1 VGVGLGNVGSGA
13 SWRQALWVGC
23 AMTPMS
29 SIALLI
35 ASQFVVASPSTGHLI
50 ARVALP
56 AILLME
62 VLGAV
67 IATVAIYR
75 AGEAPNPGP
84 RCCARPQRRPRMSL
98 EAFHHSEPL
107 TLGVELELQL
117 VNTHDYDLAP
127 YAEDMLRLMK
137 KTPLPGSVVPEMTN
151 SMIEISTGICHSAS
165 EVLGQLSPIRDAL
178 VKSADKLNIAVVGG
192 GTHPFQQWHERRI
205 YDKPRFRELSEL
217 YGYLS
222 KQFTI
227 FGQHVHIGCP
237 DADAALLMLHRMS
250 RYIPHF
256 IALSASSPYV
266 QGQDTAFDSARLNSV
281 FAFPLSGRAPFVL
294 TWDDF
299 TTYFDK
305 MTRTGV
311 VKSMKD
317 FYWDIRPKPEFGT
330 IEIRVFDTPL
340 TIERAA
346 ALAGF
351 VQSLGAWFL
360 AEQPFMPKKTTTSST
375 PTTASRPA
383 ALAWT
388 RCTWTRP
395 RATTCRCASTS
406 CMTMDQHRRTR
417 RGARR
422 LERAAPA
429 AHRSQAGQNDA
440 RWLRERQREEQL
452 LAEVSRQAALRFRG
466 AAAEQA
472 ATAPT
477 RHRTIRPMGEFDL
490 IARYFTRPVRRA
502 ALGVGDDCALLAPA
516 PRHAAGHLQRHAGR
530 RPPLLCRRG
539 PRAPGPQGPG
549 RQPVGPGGLRRP
561 AAGFTLALALPGP
574 MRPGCRL
581 FARACWRWPTRTAA
595 SWWAATPRRAR

>member
-1 VGVGLGNVGSGA
+1 V
-13 SWRQALWVGC
+13 
-23 AMTPMS
+23 
-29 SIALLI
+29 
-35 ASQFVVASPSTGHLI
+35 
-50 ARVALP
+50 
-56 AILLME
+56 
-62 VLGAV
+62 
-67 IATVAIYR
+67 
-75 AGEAPNPGP
+75 
-84 RCCARPQRRPRMSL
+84 
-98 EAFHHSEPL
+98 
-107 TLGVELELQL
+107 
-117 VNTHDYDLAP
+117 
-127 YAEDMLRLMK
+127 
-137 KTPLPGSVVPEMTN
+137 PLPGSVVPEMTN

-205 YDKPRFRELSEL
+205 YDKPRFQELSQL

-281 FAFPLSGRAPFVL
+281 FAFPLSGRAPFAL

-299 TTYFDK
+299 TTYFNK

-360 AEQPFMPKKTTTSST
+360 ADQPFMPRRRLPRLHLQPLPGLPLWHGRGVCGPGHGRPHAAARPYPHDHGPDRRTC
-375 PTTASRPA
+375 RPA
-383 ALAWT
+383 GCVQRHA
-388 RCTWTRP
+388 
-395 RATTCRCASTS
+395 
-406 CMTMDQHRRTR
+406 H
-417 RGARR
+417 
-422 LERAAPA
+422 A
-429 AHRSQAGQNDA
+429 AHRSRSRTERRPLAA
-440 RWLRERQREEQL
+440 R
-452 LAEVSRQAALRFRG
+452 
-466 AAAEQA
+466 
-472 ATAPT
+472 
-477 RHRTIRPMGEFDL
+477 
-490 IARYFTRPVRRA
+490 
-502 ALGVGDDCALLAPA
+502 APA
-516 PRHAAGHLQRHAGR
+516 R
-530 RPPLLCRRG
+530 
-539 PRAPGPQGPG
+539 
-549 RQPVGPGGLRRP
+549 
-561 AAGFTLALALPGP
+561 
-574 MRPGCRL
+574 
-581 FARACWRWPTRTAA
+581 RTAA
-595 SWWAATPRRAR
+595 GRSQPPGRIAFSRHQLTRPMPLCTRCGGG